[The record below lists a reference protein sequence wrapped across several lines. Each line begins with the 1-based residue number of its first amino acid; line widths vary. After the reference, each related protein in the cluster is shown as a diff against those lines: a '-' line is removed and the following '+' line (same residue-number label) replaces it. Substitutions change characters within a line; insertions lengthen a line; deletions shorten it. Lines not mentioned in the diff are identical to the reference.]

1 LRSESFHHL
10 KTLLEIYFYIK
21 WVGAEST
28 DDRAK
33 LVLAR
38 TYNERIKVFNNS
50 PRNAAMSD
58 INLYREALVQ
68 LTKGLESE
76 WKSFKDKHVKR
87 LIDKDIGEPLTSWY
101 NDIYKVA
108 CEPAHIGDLVEYMP
122 LGKTPISL
130 NPPTTS
136 FLKAHV
142 ALDYGQQVYCDILR
156 DASEIYDLGFDQ
168 EISSLKERI
177 DSARMLA

>member
-1 LRSESFHHL
+1 M
-10 KTLLEIYFYIK
+10 LEIYFYSK
-21 WVGAEST
+21 WVGAETT

-33 LVLAR
+33 LVLAK

-50 PRNAAMSD
+50 PRTAAMGD
-58 INLYREALVQ
+58 IGLYCEALDQ
-68 LTKGLESE
+68 ITKGMESE
-76 WKSFKDKHVKR
+76 WDKFKNKHIKT
-87 LIDKDIGEPLTSWY
+87 LIDKDIGEPLTGWY
-101 NDIYKVA
+101 NDLYKVA

-122 LGKTPISL
+122 VGKDLISL

-142 ALDYGQQVYCDILR
+142 ALDYGQQVYCDILG

-168 EISSLKERI
+168 EISSLKGRI